1 MTFFNFVQSFLP
13 QFWKTWVR
21 CCILPPG
28 KTWIWTFLY
37 GSTLLILPTIESP
50 KINVSVEFSARRFN
64 FLRFFASVKPVWC
77 FTNSSGILFTWV
89 LALAFIGGDV
99 VSGSAPSTDV
109 EPTNYSSSC
118 ELLMDNTPKLELWL
132 SKWSIKKI
140 SPSLATLTWKLW
152 ENVLPQASKIDIS
165 CF

>member
-1 MTFFNFVQSFLP
+1 MTFLNFVQSFLL
-13 QFWKTWVR
+13 QFCKTWVR

-50 KINVSVEFSARRFN
+50 EINVSVEFSA
-64 FLRFFASVKPVWC
+64 SVKPLWC

-109 EPTNYSSSC
+109 EPTNCSSSC

-132 SKWSIKKI
+132 SKWSIKEI

-152 ENVLPQASKIDIS
+152 ENVHLSSLKDRH
-165 CF
+165 